1 MGKWEKTLLYL
12 MAAFYVIAGIYH
24 FVNPIFYKK
33 IMPLWLPWHYSLIF
47 ISGVCEIV
55 LGLMLLSQWTRK
67 LAAWGLIALLI
78 AVFPTNVQMMVNH
91 REQQNPDLWVAILR
105 LPIQL
110 LLIGWAYRYTKS
122 KKN

>member
-1 MGKWEKTLLYL
+1 
-12 MAAFYVIAGIYH
+12 
-24 FVNPIFYKK
+24 
-33 IMPLWLPWHYSLIF
+33 MPPWLPWHYSLIF

-55 LGLMLLSQWTRK
+55 LGLMLLSQRTRK

-78 AVFPTNVQMMVNH
+78 AVFPANIQMMVNY

-122 KKN
+122 KRN